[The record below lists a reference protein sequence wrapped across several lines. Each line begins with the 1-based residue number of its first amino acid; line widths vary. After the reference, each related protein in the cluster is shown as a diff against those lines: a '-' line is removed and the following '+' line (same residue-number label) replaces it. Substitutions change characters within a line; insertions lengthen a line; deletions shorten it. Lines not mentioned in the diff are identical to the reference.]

1 MNFMGHNFQAV
12 ASNWIAVSRD
22 VRDHHLVGFG
32 QQVKPANP
40 KKGAFS
46 RAEAWL
52 DLIMLARWR
61 DGPEM
66 NKGRKVDM
74 LAGQLQGGY
83 SFLAD
88 RWNWTVQTVRTFIGK
103 LVGERMIDRAEDASE
118 SNKRNNNQIQ
128 VLTVCNY
135 KKYQL
140 MNELMDMQDQ
150 QASNK
155 RATSEQQHLNK
166 DTLIQE
172 DLSPIGDSSFA
183 AQIDPVPA
191 PATKRKKPIPEAD
204 LFPDPPAEAPPA
216 RRMMTATEA
225 AKEGFR
231 MWNDL
236 AGRCGLPKAEKLT
249 PKRMMALG
257 ARMRDAGS
265 VQKFGEIIA
274 RIEHIGWMRGDNDRG
289 WRADLDFVCQQSSF
303 VKLMEG
309 AYDRGEKFSAQ
320 PERSGGR
327 RTQEDID
334 NSYLER
340 LARKHLGE
348 AA

>member
-32 QQVKPANP
+32 QSVKPANP

-52 DLIMLARWR
+52 DLIMLARWK
-61 DGPEM
+61 DGPET
-66 NKGRKVDM
+66 NKGRRFEM

-88 RWNWTVQTVRTFIGK
+88 RWNWTVQTVRTFLGK
-103 LVGERMIDRAEDASE
+103 LIDEHMLERVEPQNGHNSSQKKHEKNNKQAS
-118 SNKRNNNQIQ
+118 NQIQ
-128 VLTVCNY
+128 VLSVCNY
-135 KKYQL
+135 KRYQL
-140 MNELMDMQDQ
+140 MNELMELQDQ

-172 DLSPIGDSSFA
+172 DKSPNGDSPSE
-183 AQIDPVPA
+183 PV
-191 PATKRKKPIPEAD
+191 AD
-204 LFPDPPAEAPPA
+204 LFPDPPQETPPA
-216 RRMMTATEA
+216 RKMVTAMEA

-231 MWNDL
+231 MWNEL
-236 AGRCGLPKAEKLT
+236 AARCGLAKAEKLT
-249 PKRMMALG
+249 PKRMKALG
-257 ARMRDAGS
+257 CRMKDAGS
-265 VQKFGEIIA
+265 VQRFGEVIA
-274 RIEHIGWMRGDNDRG
+274 KIEHIPWLRGDNDRG

-309 AYDRGEKFSAQ
+309 VYDRQEAVQ
-320 PERSGGR
+320 PPRRSGPGV
-327 RTQEDID
+327 
-334 NSYLER
+334 NGSNYSYSGAYVGQR
-340 LARKHLGE
+340 L
-348 AA
+348 

>member
-1 MNFMGHNFQAV
+1 MPVVNFMGHNFQAV

-32 QQVKPANP
+32 QPVKAANP

-52 DLIMLARWR
+52 DLIMLARWK

-88 RWNWTVQTVRTFIGK
+88 RWNWTVQTVRTFVGK
-103 LVGERMIDRAEDASE
+103 LIGERMIERSE
-118 SNKRNNNQIQ
+118 EAPEFNKQNNNQIQ

-135 KKYQL
+135 KRYQL
-140 MNELMDMQDQ
+140 MNELMDLQDQ

-172 DLSPIGDSSFA
+172 DISPIGDSS
-183 AQIDPVPA
+183 PA
-191 PATKRKKPIPEAD
+191 VQGDLLECASKPKGIS
-204 LFPDPPAEAPPA
+204 
-216 RRMMTATEA
+216 ATEA
-225 AKEGFR
+225 VKQAVDA
-231 MWNDL
+231 WN
-236 AGRCGLPKAEKLT
+236 AMAEEHGLSTVKKVSDDRRRKL
-249 PKRMMALG
+249 
-257 ARMRDAGS
+257 
-265 VQKFGEIIA
+265 IA
-274 RIEHIGWMRGDNDRG
+274 RIKEAGGLQAWVMVIHKIPRSKILMENDT
-289 WRADLDFVCQQSSF
+289 WAPNIDFVCRPSSF
-303 VKLMEG
+303 LKLVEG
-309 AYDRGEKFSAQ
+309 AYDTKFRAGEANRHSR
-320 PERSGGR
+320 P
-327 RTQEDID
+327 RTQEEADRA
-334 NSYLER
+334 YLDR
-340 LARKHLGE
+340 LAEKYLDE
-348 AA
+348 AAA